1 MAVIGNAPA
10 TTGTTVSAQSFNG
23 DNSTVAFTLTRSVNS
38 TVDLEVLV
46 DNVQQSPYDGSYSV
60 SGTTLTFSA
69 APATGTNN
77 IYVIYRGATIATAQ
91 VIPDDG
97 SVTNAKM
104 ASGAALANVGTGNIT
119 ADYLNIGQIGGRRNL
134 IINGAMQVA
143 QRGTSGTSANSIAY
157 YTVDRFNFRGEP
169 TGVYT
174 IAQDTDAPA
183 NFKNS
188 TKITVTTPDTSIPS
202 GERYWVATYL
212 EGNDIAHL
220 NFGSSDAQ
228 EITLSFYVKSSLTG
242 TFSGGFGND
251 GFSRAY
257 VFEYTIDSADTW
269 ERKTVTITGDTSGT
283 WLDTNGVGLRIVWDL
298 GAASNRQT
306 TAGAWESSSYLA
318 ATGATQVI
326 ATNGATWQIT
336 GVQLEVGSAATPF
349 EHRSYGEELAL
360 CQRYYQFIARTEYSA
375 SDAAFATYA
384 DWDGSSGYGAFYFPS
399 GKMRAAPTMTNS
411 AGSTIQTLQASEANT
426 VGSFNWNSSSPHRA
440 EFRAQSAGTD
450 TAGQAGWMRLLTGGY
465 INMDAEL

>member
-1 MAVIGNAPA
+1 MGMIGNPA
-10 TTGTTVSAQSFNG
+10 NSSFQRVANDSFNG
-23 DNSTVAFTLTRSVNS
+23 DGSTTVFTLSAEVTAN
-38 TVDLEVLV
+38 TDIEVLV
-46 DNVQQSPYDGSYSV
+46 DNVQQSPYDGSYTA

-69 APATGTNN
+69 APETGTNN
-77 IYVIYRGATIATAQ
+77 IYVIYNAGHTF
-91 VIPDDG
+91 
-97 SVTNAKM
+97 VTNTVGADNIQDGAVSANKI
-104 ASGAALANVGTGNIT
+104 ASGVIKSPEEAMTT
-119 ADYLNIGQIGGRRNL
+119 QFGRRNL

-143 QRGTSGTSANSIAY
+143 QRGTSGTSANAIDY

-202 GERYWVATYL
+202 GERYWVSTIL

-257 VFEYTIDSADTW
+257 TFEYTIDSANTW

-306 TAGAWESSSYLA
+306 TAGAWESSSNFA

-326 ATNGATWQIT
+326 ATNGATFYLT
-336 GVQLEVGSAATPF
+336 GVQLEVGSVATPF

-360 CQRYYQFIARTEYSA
+360 CERYYQSYNFENYSGFPAVGRANGNPWGQFAFPLRT
-375 SDAAFATYA
+375 T
-384 DWDGSSGYGAFYFPS
+384 
-399 GKMRAAPTMTNS
+399 MRAAPSGTWLGTNNGMIVVRVS
-411 AGSTIQTLQASEANT
+411 DGTTEEPTSIDVVGASGNALSIRPETTNFPTGTPLVAI
-426 VGSFNWNSSSPHRA
+426 SS
-440 EFRAQSAGTD
+440 
-450 TAGQAGWMRLLTGGY
+450 GGGNQMY
-465 INMDAEL
+465 FEVDAEL